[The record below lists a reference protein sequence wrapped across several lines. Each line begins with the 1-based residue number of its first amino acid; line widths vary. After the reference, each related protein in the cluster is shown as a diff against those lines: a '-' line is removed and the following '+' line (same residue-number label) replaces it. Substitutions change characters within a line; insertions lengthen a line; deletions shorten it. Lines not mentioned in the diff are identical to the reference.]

1 MSILSFT
8 DQNSDTGSNCSSK
21 DPLCVWVYVD
31 VFLTFWPVLNVK
43 FMFHS
48 YTHVRLT
55 NVMKYAIV
63 WRSPNF
69 MVILNP
75 NRISSQYLFRFF
87 PRCFE
92 SKITIKMILRKIKT
106 LTLPAFMHAMHSKI
120 CRWTDGQPLFSECL
134 YGCCKTLLHRL
145 YVSSLPK
152 LSKERPLLCLQTR
165 RNVIE
170 LLNSTSKKPAIVFVH
185 LRVSLVVKQCWN

>member
-1 MSILSFT
+1 MGICGRVLDVLTRVKCQIYVPLIHSRTANKCYEIRYCLEMKT
-8 DQNSDTGSNCSSK
+8 KDTLAWC
-21 DPLCVWVYVD
+21 
-31 VFLTFWPVLNVK
+31 
-43 FMFHS
+43 
-48 YTHVRLT
+48 
-55 NVMKYAIV
+55 

-87 PRCFE
+87 SRCFE

-145 YVSSLPK
+145 YVPSLPK

-170 LLNSTSKKPAIVFVH
+170 LLNSTSKKPGIVFVH